1 MEKFKEEKN
10 IYAFLA
16 GLSGFAVLCVFAY
29 FAHGMNPQ
37 DTTIF
42 AFSYKYG
49 FISRGF
55 LGTCWLVLDRLLPI
69 SIMNFPAIYRFTEL
83 MTAVLFALLL
93 IFFYQCLKRCGGG
106 ARKDMQ
112 YLILFLSVFTFPMFL
127 TVENFGRL
135 DEYLMILTVLCCML
149 IVTEVMEWLIV
160 PICILCVLLHQGFV
174 FMNVNII
181 LVLLIYKVLVRTG
194 KERKKYAC
202 IFILTFLSIS
212 ALFLYFEFF
221 SHAQGREIYVEVVE
235 LAKALSQD
243 GQSFSES
250 LVNHEILGVDVFEAE
265 YLYHLMNYLETPIFV
280 ILFLPYAVMFVWF
293 FKGLLKEQGGKATK
307 GQGLAYLAVLLGAA
321 TVVPEVV
328 LKVDYGRY
336 AFAIIFY
343 YVAIVICLM
352 AMGDEGILRQVGN
365 LAART
370 RKLPAAKLLIM
381 YPLVFMP
388 FGDVHI
394 FQKIWDILLNT
405 VWDTVLIKAGYGGLL
420 R

>member
-1 MEKFKEEKN
+1 MKKFKEEKN
-10 IYAFLA
+10 IYVFLV
-16 GLSGFAVLCVFAY
+16 GLFGFAVLCVLAY

-55 LGTCWLVLDRLLPI
+55 LGTCWLVLDRLLPF
-69 SIMNFPAIYRFTEL
+69 SIMNFSAIYRFTQIVTVVFFV
-83 MTAVLFALLL
+83 MLFL
-93 IFFYQCLKRCGGG
+93 FFYQCLKKCRGED
-106 ARKDMQ
+106 RKNMQ

-127 TVENFGRL
+127 TIENFGRL
-135 DEYLMILTVLCCML
+135 DEYLMILTILCCVL
-149 IVTEVMEWLIV
+149 IVSGVMEWLIV

-174 FMNVNII
+174 FMNANII
-181 LVLLIYKVLVRTG
+181 LVLLLYKVLTG
-194 KERKKYAC
+194 KGRERKKYAY
-202 IFILTFLSIS
+202 IFVATFLSVS
-212 ALFLYFEFF
+212 AFFLYFEFF
-221 SHAQGREIYVEVVE
+221 SHAQGGENYVEVVE

-265 YLYHLMNYLETPIFV
+265 YLYHLMNYLEAPIFI
-280 ILFLPYAVMFVWF
+280 ILFLPYIVMFVLF
-293 FKGLLKEQGGKATK
+293 FKGLLKGQGGKR
-307 GQGLAYLAVLLGAA
+307 GYGLAYLAVLFGAV
-321 TVVPEVV
+321 TVVPEVI

-343 YVAIVICLM
+343 YVAIIICLM
-352 AMGDEGILRQVGN
+352 AMGDEGIASQVGS
-365 LAART
+365 LAVWAR
-370 RKLPAAKLLIM
+370 KFPAAKLWII

-394 FQKIWDILLNT
+394 FQKIWDILLST
-405 VWDTVLIKAGYGGLL
+405 VWDDVLIKVGYGGLL